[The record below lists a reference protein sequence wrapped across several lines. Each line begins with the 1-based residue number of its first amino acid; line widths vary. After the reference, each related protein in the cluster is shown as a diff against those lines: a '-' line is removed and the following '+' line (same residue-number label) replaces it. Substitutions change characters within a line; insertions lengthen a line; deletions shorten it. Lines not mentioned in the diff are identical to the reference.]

1 MTFLRVRTALLSLAL
16 FVTLPIVGWPV
27 RAQEQQPT
35 AIPAAPTGLKYF
47 VNGSLISILWT
58 PQSENYT
65 RWIIEAGGSP
75 GTTFFS
81 FDTIQVANAGL
92 LTQLIPGFTA
102 VGPPGNYYVRVRAAN
117 ADGVSGPSNEILM
130 PITGGCQPPG
140 PPTQLGAIVRGN
152 YGLLQWNIGQG
163 GIPSFYVLQARFT
176 PTGPLVAVIQT
187 GSRFINVPS
196 IPSGSYYLEVYAVNG
211 CGQSGISNQ
220 ILVTAPG
227 NTPVRTPNPAPGER
241 LPLPYVADLVQ
252 AYANERPDLF
262 FGASCA
268 DPNVR
273 YVTNPFLNFVVDR
286 LRTWDQRFGYNSKP
300 TRGPAQNG
308 GQPVVAAGDEIAYHY
323 GSDAPEGS
331 SNTYAID
338 IIFNHCGARPE
349 ITWRDFT
356 GSEFA
361 RWTGAGRF

>member
-1 MTFLRVRTALLSLAL
+1 MISRIRLALFSLAL
-16 FVTLPIVGWPV
+16 LATLALAGWNV
-27 RAQEQQPT
+27 RAQEQQPS
-35 AIPAAPTGLKYF
+35 AIPTPPIGLKYF
-47 VNGSLISILWT
+47 VNGNTISILWSVT
-58 PQSENYT
+58 SENHT
-65 RWIIEAGGSP
+65 QWIIEAGGSP

-81 FDTIQVANAGL
+81 FPTSQVANPEL
-92 LTQLIPGFTA
+92 LSQLIPSFTA
-102 VGPPGNYYVRVRAAN
+102 VGPPGNYYVRVRGAN
-117 ADGVSGPSNEILM
+117 AEGISGPSNEILM

-140 PPTQLGAIVRGN
+140 APTQFGAIVRN
-152 YGLLQWNIGQG
+152 SYGLLQWNPGQG
-163 GIPSFYVLQARFT
+163 GLPTHYVLQARFT

-187 GSRFINVPS
+187 GTRFINVPS
-196 IPSGSYYLEVYAVNG
+196 IPSGTYYLEVYAVNA
-211 CGQSGISNQ
+211 CGTSPVSNQ
-220 ILVTAPG
+220 IVVTAPG
-227 NTPVRTPNPAPGER
+227 NTPARTPNPTGGER
-241 LPLPYVADLVQ
+241 LPLPYVGDLVQ

-286 LRTWDQRFGYNSKP
+286 LRTFDQRFGYNSKP

-323 GSDAPEGS
+323 GADSPEGS

-338 IIFNHCGARPE
+338 IIFSHCGARPE

-356 GSEFA
+356 GGEFA